1 MDLNELAN
9 KLNKINDEK
18 EELNEDFKNIVQT
31 ISEKDETNES
41 RDVKY
46 TLYEDYELTYQ
57 RENDKYHD
65 FINSFSW
72 SYLQMMDLYVGE
84 DLPRDYMNNME
95 ELYTI
100 FIFYFLLKDYFINIK
115 STYDFHYF

>member
-1 MDLNELAN
+1 MNLNELAN

-18 EELNEDFKNIVQT
+18 EELNEDFKNIVQN
-31 ISEKDETNES
+31 ISVKDETNET

-46 TLYEDYELTYQ
+46 SLYKDYELTYQ

-65 FINSFSW
+65 FINSVSW
-72 SYLQMMDLYVGE
+72 SYLEMTDLYVGE
-84 DLPRDYMNNME
+84 DLPRDYLNNLE

-100 FIFYFLLKDYFINIK
+100 FILYFLLKDYFINIK
-115 STYDFHYF
+115 PTY

>member
-31 ISEKDETNES
+31 ISEKYETNES

-46 TLYEDYELTYQ
+46 SLYED
-57 RENDKYHD
+57 
-65 FINSFSW
+65 
-72 SYLQMMDLYVGE
+72 
-84 DLPRDYMNNME
+84 
-95 ELYTI
+95 
-100 FIFYFLLKDYFINIK
+100 
-115 STYDFHYF
+115 

>member
-1 MDLNELAN
+1 MNLDELAN

-46 TLYEDYELTYQ
+46 SLYKDYELTYQ
-57 RENDKYHD
+57 RENDKYYD

-84 DLPRDYMNNME
+84 DLPRDYLNNLE

-115 STYDFHYF
+115 STY

>member
-46 TLYEDYELTYQ
+46 SLYKDYELTYQ

-65 FINSFSW
+65 FINSLSW
-72 SYLQMMDLYVGE
+72 SYLQMTDLYVGE

-115 STYDFHYF
+115 STY